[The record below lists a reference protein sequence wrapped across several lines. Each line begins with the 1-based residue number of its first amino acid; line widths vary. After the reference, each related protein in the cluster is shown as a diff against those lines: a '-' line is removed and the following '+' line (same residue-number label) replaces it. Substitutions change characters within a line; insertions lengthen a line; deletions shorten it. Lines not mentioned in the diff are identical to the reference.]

1 MLSLKLP
8 KDLETR
14 LDTLAART
22 KRPKSFYMREALE
35 QYLEKYEEGYLA
47 LARLNDKNAE
57 YLSHEE
63 ARKFLEL

>member
-14 LDTLAART
+14 LETLAAKT

-47 LARLNDKNAE
+47 LERLNEKNAE